1 MLVLDDLHAA
11 DEPSLLLLR
20 FVAREMA
27 DSRLLVVCAFRDVD
41 PALQEPLTATLAELA
56 REGWTTHL
64 GLAGLSEADV
74 AAYLELS
81 TGNPGGA

>member
-1 MLVLDDLHAA
+1 MVMLDDLHAA

-41 PALQEPLTATLAELA
+41 PTLREPLTAALPSSCGSRTQRGSSSRA
-56 REGWTTHL
+56 
-64 GLAGLSEADV
+64 
-74 AAYLELS
+74 
-81 TGNPGGA
+81 